1 MNAANGPPG
10 GWIGAHI
17 GTNCRLL
24 GDFDVQVDYELLTWP
39 DANGVAAFMNTY
51 YGPAP
56 NWESISRESLPWA
69 ELYEARIAGS
79 TSAVLTNDGRGT
91 MRLTRTGSVL
101 AASSRTASTDW
112 QLVATSVAVLDP
124 AVITLGA
131 ASNDT
136 IFAHR
141 DVKVAFDNFS
151 VNSGRL
157 SCP

>member
-1 MNAANGPPG
+1 
-10 GWIGAHI
+10 
-17 GTNCRLL
+17 
-24 GDFDVQVDYELLTWP
+24 LTWP
-39 DANGVAAFMNTY
+39 AANGVAAFMNTY

-56 NWESISRESLPWA
+56 NWESINRESLPWA
-69 ELYEARIAGS
+69 ELYETRIAGS
-79 TSAVLTNDGRGT
+79 TSSALTNDLRGSL
-91 MRLTRTGSVL
+91 RLTRTGSIL

-112 QLVATSVAVLDP
+112 HLVAARVAVPDP

-131 ASNDT
+131 AGNNDT
-136 IFAHR
+136 IFAQR